1 MQNMYNNNINK
12 PKKQISMKKHFLCL
26 LMLSGAC
33 LTAYAAEDPRA
44 GELGSG
50 SVTQQGVTVKG
61 VVKDAKGEPII
72 GATVTEKGTKN
83 ATVTDFDGNY
93 SLNVSSRN
101 TVLVVSYIGFVAQEV
116 KAGGDVTLQE
126 DNALLNEVVVIGYGT
141 QRKGDITSAIT
152 SVKSEDFAQGNIRD
166 AGDLIK
172 GKVAGLTIANG
183 SGDPNAASSIRL
195 RGIISLE
202 GGNSPLVLV
211 DGLEGSLSTVAPE
224 NIESI
229 DVLKD
234 ASAAAIYG
242 TRGAAGVILITTK
255 AGKREARTTANYSGY
270 LALSSFGKK
279 LDMMDGSDIRAGKTN
294 YTDRGY
300 DTDWLDAVS
309 RTALTHNHNVNISGG
324 NKSTSYNADFT
335 FRDQQGVFINT
346 YGKEMRF
353 NGGLSHWMFNDILK
367 LQFNILKRW
376 HENGPVDAAG
386 QMVYRQALMRNP
398 TEPIYGEDG
407 DYYENFGINYYY
419 NPVGILKEKKGEWKT
434 ETTRLTGNITLEP
447 IKGWQTNLM
456 LSTERYNAH
465 DEGYFTS
472 KHYGQKNSYTTGYAT
487 HSYDYSKTDNLELTS
502 TYKHQWGDH
511 RFEALVGYS
520 YQYDMVEGFNANN
533 TNFLND
539 FFEYNNLGVGQYLKE
554 GKAGMGSYKEDDKL
568 VGFFGRVSYGFSDK
582 YNVLLSIR
590 REGSSKFGANHKWGS
605 FPSASLGWTISNEK
619 FMEGTKSWLDNL
631 KLRAGYGVT
640 GVIPTQRYQSLT
652 TWALGSP
659 YYYDSG
665 TWKQGLKVDQNPNP
679 DLKWEKST
687 EYNVGLDFA
696 VLGDRIWGT
705 IDVYRKKTVD
715 MLFWYDVPVPP
726 NLYSQTLAN
735 VGEMRNQGI
744 EVAVNAIPVRTKD
757 FEWKTTATF
766 AHNATKL
773 ISLSNDL
780 YETAN
785 RHYEAWLGEPINLST
800 QIMEVGK
807 PLGQWYGLKS
817 VGVSENGLWMIE
829 NPQTGEVVEF
839 NDNMLTDKET
849 WYQNLGNAIPKVNIG
864 WSNTFKYKD
873 FDLNMQ
879 FTGQFGF
886 KILNEA
892 RAYYQNNA
900 VTYNRLKDAAVAP
913 YADGNVLKPAQ
924 KQTFV
929 SYYLSNGNF
938 FKLSNI
944 TIGYNVPLKENKYVK
959 AIRAYA
965 SADNVFTI
973 TSYNG
978 LDPELT
984 NWDPRS
990 SGIDQ
995 RDKYPTIHTFTFGL
1009 NVTF

>member
-1 MQNMYNNNINK
+1 MYNNNINK

-101 TVLVVSYIGFVAQEV
+101 AVLVVSYIGFVAQEV

-242 TRGAAGVILITTK
+242 TRGAAGVIIITTK

-465 DEGYFTS
+465 DEGYYTS

-696 VLGDRIWGT
+696 VLGERIWGT

-785 RHYEAWLGEPINLST
+785 RHYEAWLGEPISLST

-900 VTYNRLKDAAVAP
+900 VTYNRMKDAAEAP
-913 YADGNVLKPAQ
+913 YSDGNVLKPAQ

-984 NWDPRS
+984 NWDPRY

>member
-1 MQNMYNNNINK
+1 MHNMYNNNINK

-386 QMVYRQALMRNP
+386 QMVYRQALMR
-398 TEPIYGEDG
+398 
-407 DYYENFGINYYY
+407 
-419 NPVGILKEKKGEWKT
+419 L
-434 ETTRLTGNITLEP
+434 R
-447 IKGWQTNLM
+447 
-456 LSTERYNAH
+456 
-465 DEGYFTS
+465 
-472 KHYGQKNSYTTGYAT
+472 
-487 HSYDYSKTDNLELTS
+487 KTDPFDIIFLVEDRDYPS
-502 TYKHQWGDH
+502 DRKHH
-511 RFEALVGYS
+511 
-520 YQYDMVEGFNANN
+520 
-533 TNFLND
+533 
-539 FFEYNNLGVGQYLKE
+539 
-554 GKAGMGSYKEDDKL
+554 
-568 VGFFGRVSYGFSDK
+568 
-582 YNVLLSIR
+582 
-590 REGSSKFGANHKWGS
+590 
-605 FPSASLGWTISNEK
+605 P
-619 FMEGTKSWLDNL
+619 
-631 KLRAGYGVT
+631 RAH
-640 GVIPTQRYQSLT
+640 
-652 TWALGSP
+652 
-659 YYYDSG
+659 
-665 TWKQGLKVDQNPNP
+665 QGLADQP
-679 DLKWEKST
+679 D
-687 EYNVGLDFA
+687 A
-696 VLGDRIWGT
+696 
-705 IDVYRKKTVD
+705 
-715 MLFWYDVPVPP
+715 
-726 NLYSQTLAN
+726 Q
-735 VGEMRNQGI
+735 
-744 EVAVNAIPVRTKD
+744 
-757 FEWKTTATF
+757 
-766 AHNATKL
+766 H
-773 ISLSNDL
+773 
-780 YETAN
+780 
-785 RHYEAWLGEPINLST
+785 
-800 QIMEVGK
+800 
-807 PLGQWYGLKS
+807 
-817 VGVSENGLWMIE
+817 
-829 NPQTGEVVEF
+829 
-839 NDNMLTDKET
+839 
-849 WYQNLGNAIPKVNIG
+849 
-864 WSNTFKYKD
+864 
-873 FDLNMQ
+873 
-879 FTGQFGF
+879 
-886 KILNEA
+886 
-892 RAYYQNNA
+892 RA
-900 VTYNRLKDAAVAP
+900 L
-913 YADGNVLKPAQ
+913 
-924 KQTFV
+924 
-929 SYYLSNGNF
+929 
-938 FKLSNI
+938 
-944 TIGYNVPLKENKYVK
+944 
-959 AIRAYA
+959 
-965 SADNVFTI
+965 
-973 TSYNG
+973 
-978 LDPELT
+978 
-984 NWDPRS
+984 
-990 SGIDQ
+990 
-995 RDKYPTIHTFTFGL
+995 
-1009 NVTF
+1009 

>member
-1 MQNMYNNNINK
+1 MYHFYK
-12 PKKQISMKKHFLCL
+12 PKKQIGMKKHFLCL
-26 LMLSGAC
+26 LFLGGA
-33 LTAYAAEDPRA
+33 LGAYAVESTSPTVAE
-44 GELGSG
+44 
-50 SVTQQGVTVKG
+50 VTQQGVTVKG

-101 TVLVVSYIGFVAQEV
+101 AVLVVSYIGFVAQEI

-152 SVKSEDFAQGNIRD
+152 SVKAEDFAQGNIRD

-172 GKVAGLTIANG
+172 GKVAGLSITNG
-183 SGDPNAASSIRL
+183 SGDPSAASSIRL
-195 RGIISLE
+195 RGIISLK

-211 DGLEGSLSTVAPE
+211 DGLEGSLSSVAPE

-255 AGKREARTTANYSGY
+255 AGKRETRTTANYSGY
-270 LALSSFGKK
+270 LSLASFGKK

-300 DTDWLDAVS
+300 DTDWIDAVS

-335 FRDQQGVFINT
+335 YRDQKGVFIDT
-346 YGKEMRF
+346 YAKEMHF
-353 NGGLSHWMFNDILK
+353 NGGVSHWMFNDMLK

-376 HENGPVDAAG
+376 HQNGPVDAAG

-398 TEPIYGEDG
+398 TEPIYAEDG

-419 NPVGILKEKKGEWKT
+419 NPVGILKEHTGEYKT
-434 ETTRLTGNITLEP
+434 ETTRLTGNITVEP
-447 IKGWQTNLM
+447 IRGWQTNLM

-465 DEGYFTS
+465 DEGYYTS
-472 KHYGQKNSYTTGYAT
+472 KYYGQKNSYTTGYAY
-487 HSYDYSKTDNLELTS
+487 HSYAYNRSDNLELTS
-502 TYKHQWGDH
+502 TYKHQFGDH
-511 RFEALVGYS
+511 RIEALVGYS
-520 YQYDMVEGFNANN
+520 YQYQVDESFYANN
-533 TNFLND
+533 TNFASD
-539 FFEYNNLGVGQYLKE
+539 FYQYNNMGLGRYLKD
-554 GKAGMGSYKEDDKL
+554 GKAGMGSGKSDDKL
-568 VGFFGRVSYGFSDK
+568 IGFFGRISYGFADK
-582 YNVLLSIR
+582 YNVLVSFR
-590 REGSSKFGANHKWGS
+590 REGSSKFGENNKWGS
-605 FPSASLGWTISNEK
+605 FPSASLGWTISKEK
-619 FMEGTKSWLDNL
+619 FMEGTRSWLDNL
-631 KLRAGYGVT
+631 KLRAGFGVT
-640 GVIPTQRYQSLT
+640 GVIPGARYLSLT

-659 YYYDSG
+659 YYYDANG
-665 TWKQGLKVDQNPNP
+665 VWQQGLSVDQNPNP

-687 EYNVGLDFA
+687 EYNIGIDFA
-696 VLGDRIWGT
+696 VLGDRIWGS
-705 IDVYRKKTVD
+705 IDLYRKKTVD
-715 MLFWYDVPVPP
+715 MLWEYDVPVPP
-726 NLYSQTLAN
+726 NLYPRTMAN

-744 EVAVNAIPVRTKD
+744 EVAINAIPVRTKD

-773 ISLSNDL
+773 LSLSNDL

-785 RHYEAWLGEPINLST
+785 EHDEAWLGEPISLST
-800 QIMEVGK
+800 QRMEVGK
-807 PLGQWYGLKS
+807 PLGQWFGLKS

-829 NPQTGEVVEF
+829 NPKTGEAVEF
-839 NDNMLTDKET
+839 NDNMLTDKEN
-849 WYQNLGNAIPKVNIG
+849 WYQNLGNAIPKVNVG
-864 WSNTFKYKD
+864 WSNTLKYKD

-900 VTYNRLKDAAVAP
+900 VTYNRMKDAAEAP
-913 YADGNVLKPAQ
+913 YGDGNVLKPAQ

-938 FKLSNI
+938 FKLSNL
-944 TIGYNVPLKENKYVK
+944 TLGYNVPLKENKYIK
-959 AIRAYA
+959 AARVYA

-973 TSYNG
+973 TAYNG
-978 LDPELT
+978 LDPELS
-984 NWDPRS
+984 NGDPQY
-990 SGIDQ
+990 SGIDS
-995 RDKYPTIHTFTFGL
+995 RDKYPTIRTYTFGL

>member
-1 MQNMYNNNINK
+1 MYHFYK
-12 PKKQISMKKHFLCL
+12 PKKQIGMKKHFLCL
-26 LMLSGAC
+26 LFLGGA
-33 LTAYAAEDPRA
+33 LGAYAVESTSPAVTE
-44 GELGSG
+44 
-50 SVTQQGVTVKG
+50 VTQQGVTVKG

-83 ATVTDFDGNY
+83 ATVTDYDGNY

-101 TVLVVSYIGFVAQEV
+101 AVLVVSYIGFVAQEI

-152 SVKSEDFAQGNIRD
+152 SVKAEDFAQGNIRD

-172 GKVAGLTIANG
+172 GKVAGLSITNG
-183 SGDPNAASSIRL
+183 SGDPSAASSIRL
-195 RGIISLE
+195 RGIISLK

-211 DGLEGSLSTVAPE
+211 DGLEGSLSSVAPE

-255 AGKREARTTANYSGY
+255 AGKRETRTTANYSGY
-270 LALSSFGKK
+270 LSLASFGKK

-300 DTDWLDAVS
+300 DTDWIDAVS

-335 FRDQQGVFINT
+335 YRDQKGVFIDT
-346 YGKEMRF
+346 YAKEMHF
-353 NGGLSHWMFNDILK
+353 NGGVSHWMFNDMLK

-376 HENGPVDAAG
+376 HQNGPVDAAG

-398 TEPIYGEDG
+398 TEPIYAEDG

-419 NPVGILKEKKGEWKT
+419 NPVGILKEHTGEYKT
-434 ETTRLTGNITLEP
+434 ETTRLTGNITVEP
-447 IKGWQTNLM
+447 IRGWQTNLM

-465 DEGYFTS
+465 DEGYYTS
-472 KHYGQKNSYTTGYAT
+472 KYYGQKNSYTTGYAY
-487 HSYDYSKTDNLELTS
+487 HSYAYNRSDNLELTS
-502 TYKHQWGDH
+502 TYKHQFGDH
-511 RFEALVGYS
+511 RIEALVGYS
-520 YQYDMVEGFNANN
+520 YQYQVDESFYANN
-533 TNFLND
+533 TNFASD
-539 FFEYNNLGVGQYLKE
+539 FYQYNNMGLGRYLKD
-554 GKAGMGSYKEDDKL
+554 GKAGMGSGKSDDKL
-568 VGFFGRVSYGFSDK
+568 IGFFGRISYGFADK
-582 YNVLLSIR
+582 YNVLVSFR
-590 REGSSKFGANHKWGS
+590 REGSSKFGENNKWGS
-605 FPSASLGWTISNEK
+605 FPSASLGWTISKEK
-619 FMEGTKSWLDNL
+619 FMEGTRSWLDNL
-631 KLRAGYGVT
+631 KLRAGFGVT
-640 GVIPTQRYQSLT
+640 GVIPGARYLSLT

-659 YYYDSG
+659 YYYDANG
-665 TWKQGLKVDQNPNP
+665 VWQQGLSVDQNPNP

-687 EYNVGLDFA
+687 EYNIGIDFA
-696 VLGDRIWGT
+696 VLGDRIWGS
-705 IDVYRKKTVD
+705 IDLYRKKTVD
-715 MLFWYDVPVPP
+715 MLWEYDVPVPP
-726 NLYSQTLAN
+726 NLYPRTMAN

-744 EVAVNAIPVRTKD
+744 EVAINAIPVRTKD

-773 ISLSNDL
+773 LSLSNDL

-785 RHYEAWLGEPINLST
+785 EHDEAWLGEPISLST
-800 QIMEVGK
+800 QRMEVGK
-807 PLGQWYGLKS
+807 PLGQWFGLKS

-829 NPQTGEVVEF
+829 NPKTGEAVEF
-839 NDNMLTDKET
+839 NDNMLTDKEN
-849 WYQNLGNAIPKVNIG
+849 WYQNLGNAIPKVNVG
-864 WSNTFKYKD
+864 WSNTLKYKD

-900 VTYNRLKDAAVAP
+900 VTYNRMKDAAEAP
-913 YADGNVLKPAQ
+913 YGDGNVLKPAQ

-938 FKLSNI
+938 FKLSNL
-944 TIGYNVPLKENKYVK
+944 TLGYNVPLKENKYIK
-959 AIRAYA
+959 AARVYA

-973 TSYNG
+973 TAYNG
-978 LDPELT
+978 LDPELS
-984 NWDPRS
+984 NGDPQY
-990 SGIDQ
+990 SGIDS
-995 RDKYPTIHTFTFGL
+995 RDKYPTIRTYTFGL